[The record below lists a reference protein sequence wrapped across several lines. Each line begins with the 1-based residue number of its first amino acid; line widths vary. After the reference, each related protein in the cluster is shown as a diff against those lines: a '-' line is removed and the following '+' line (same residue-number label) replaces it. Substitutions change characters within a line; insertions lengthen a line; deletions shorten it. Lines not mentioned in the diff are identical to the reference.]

1 MGTVYY
7 DCAKGEYPIYCG
19 RHTHKCGIFNAM
31 KETWWK
37 PALIF
42 FAKVTAWIT
51 APLLVALGASRYL
64 GFSDQP
70 LALAGAMLGAFGISV
85 YGILRSA
92 KSVKNLL

>member
-1 MGTVYY
+1 
-7 DCAKGEYPIYCG
+7 
-19 RHTHKCGIFNAM
+19 M

-42 FAKVTAWIT
+42 YTKVTAWIVV
-51 APLLVALGASRYL
+51 PLLVALGAGKYL

-70 LALAGAMLGAFGISV
+70 FALAGAMLGAFGISI